1 MFTIR
6 FPCQDLCVNLPNNRY
21 QARQRLLHLKKNDK
35 LKEHCIKFM
44 KDTIAKGYARKST
57 TEVASG
63 KAWYLL
69 HLGVFHPNKP
79 GKIRVVQAQYRIS
92 IWVEI

>member
-1 MFTIR
+1 
-6 FPCQDLCVNLPNNRY
+6 
-21 QARQRLLHLKKNDK
+21 
-35 LKEHCIKFM
+35 M